1 MKRSLMLS
9 NFRVELRRKHSSFS
23 NERMMLN
30 WIKKFFE
37 EMAIVHSSQIR
48 DWQKEMF
55 LADLRKN
62 ENVSYEELLQA
73 KSSLFFLFERVL
85 KQSEFSKVATDSE
98 PGSFRIT
105 A

>member
-1 MKRSLMLS
+1 MKKSLMLS
-9 NFRVELRRKHSSFS
+9 NFRVELRRKQSSFS

-30 WIKKFFE
+30 WVKKFFE
-37 EMAIVHSSQIR
+37 EMSIVHSSQIR

-55 LADLRKN
+55 LANLRKN

-73 KSSLFFLFERVL
+73 KSSLFFLFEKVL
-85 KQSEFSKVATDSE
+85 KQSEFSNITTDSE
-98 PGSFRIT
+98 PGLFRIT